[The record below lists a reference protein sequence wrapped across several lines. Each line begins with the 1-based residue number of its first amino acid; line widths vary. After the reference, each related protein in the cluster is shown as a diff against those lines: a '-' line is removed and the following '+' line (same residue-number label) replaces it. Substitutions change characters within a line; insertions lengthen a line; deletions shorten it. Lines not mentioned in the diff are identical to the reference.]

1 MEKSNNISESHEF
14 SFTADNLRNAVW
26 GTSCCTPLSSAN
38 HLISW
43 KAQNAFYD
51 ANNTLIKKKLTK
63 IAVENHLVEI
73 CYLLLF
79 FFFLLLLLLNG
90 RILISTNG
98 YFSFLRYGVN
108 KTPHTSGTFR
118 RILLVCIKTVV
129 CNSIIFVS
137 IPVVFS
143 LFSRV
148 YPELQLLTEILSL
161 SYFTLSLVAC
171 PDPNISKS
179 SQLRYHLLLRY
190 TVQRSQFFEI
200 HCVLYQ

>member
-43 KAQNAFYD
+43 KAQNAFYN
-51 ANNTLIKKKLTK
+51 ANNTLIKKKLTN

-79 FFFLLLLLLNG
+79 FFFLLLLLNG

-108 KTPHTSGTFR
+108 KTPHTSRTFR

-129 CNSIIFVS
+129 CNSVIFVS

-143 LFSRV
+143 LFSRALSGV
-148 YPELQLLTEILSL
+148 PRAPTPNGNTFTFIFHTFFSCLPRSKYLSIFSTSL
-161 SYFTLSLVAC
+161 SSTLALYGIA
-171 PDPNISKS
+171 KS
-179 SQLRYHLLLRY
+179 I
-190 TVQRSQFFEI
+190 F
-200 HCVLYQ
+200 